1 MKTNTIGFSG
11 SIRPKIN
18 STDAIGFGSGVE

>member
-18 STDAIGFGSGVE
+18 GTDAMGFGSGV